1 MFAREMKTEKAL
13 FMYGDGA
20 NGKSVAQEVI
30 VSALG
35 NEKNISS
42 YTLEKL
48 VADNGNA
55 RAGFL
60 GKLANISPE
69 IGNRLL
75 SNDPLKRL
83 ISRDPVDSRKL
94 YNDIQESNDYG
105 GISKEVRD
113 GNELVHT

>member
-55 RAGFL
+55 RAGFM

-69 IGNRLL
+69 LGNRSEEHTSELQSL
-75 SNDPLKRL
+75 MRTSYA
-83 ISRDPVDSRKL
+83 VFCWT
-94 YNDIQESNDYG
+94 
-105 GISKEVRD
+105 KE
-113 GNELVHT
+113 HTTNR